1 MKEMCRLQLS
11 MKKDTG
17 AQDVFDSKVLD
28 DLLTNFNEKY
38 ALLHS
43 ILQTLL
49 VTDQRKRVYK
59 SPEYKLNCDVLA
71 LSLLLRVRNEK
82 CKNGGRLLLGLLCVT
97 FGACKQL
104 MYLFNPIRLTPHW
117 DSMYVHIFFITYSFH
132 LNLLRKVRCVI
143 E

>member
-1 MKEMCRLQLS
+1 MKETCGLQLS

-17 AQDVFDSKVLD
+17 ARDVFDSEVFD
-28 DLLTNFNEKY
+28 DLLSNFNEKY

-59 SPEYKLNCDVLA
+59 SPEYKLTCGVLA
-71 LSLLLRVRNEK
+71 LTLLPRVRNEK
-82 CKNGGRLLLGLLCVT
+82 CKNGVRLLLGLVCVA

-104 MYLFNPIRLTPHW
+104 NVPFQPHW
-117 DSMYVHIFFITYSFH
+117 IDSSLGYNVRTHFF
-132 LNLLRKVRCVI
+132 LLRTHFT
-143 E
+143 